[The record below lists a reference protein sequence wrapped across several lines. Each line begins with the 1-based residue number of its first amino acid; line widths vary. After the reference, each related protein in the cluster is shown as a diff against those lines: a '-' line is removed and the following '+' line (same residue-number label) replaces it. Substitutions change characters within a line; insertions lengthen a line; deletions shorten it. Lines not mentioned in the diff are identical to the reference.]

1 MVRPPTIGRNFH
13 DSVTWKT
20 TKGGSLLC
28 RDLVPCIEFWVA
40 DRNQLAHHGLIKS
53 LPPKTH
59 LTNPRSRTMARTST
73 TRIFVWSLALVAAA
87 GAALS
92 LDRLLRERPLEADA
106 VKGAA
111 AILPSPPRGQDQRLS
126 GTVQSVA
133 KTVQA
138 AAKNVDALVGST
150 GLAGGGDE
158 ARPAFD
164 LARIEPSGNG
174 LTTGSAPPGSRMGL
188 LRKRG
193 PH

>member
-1 MVRPPTIGRNFH
+1 
-13 DSVTWKT
+13 
-20 TKGGSLLC
+20 
-28 RDLVPCIEFWVA
+28 
-40 DRNQLAHHGLIKS
+40 
-53 LPPKTH
+53 
-59 LTNPRSRTMARTST
+59 MARTST

-150 GLAGGGDE
+150 GLAGGGEE
-158 ARPAFD
+158 AGPAFD
-164 LARIEPSGNG
+164 VARDAPSGGAGDAGRAATVARWGLVGNG
-174 LTTGSAPPGSRMGL
+174 TR
-188 LRKRG
+188 RG
-193 PH
+193 RLVAA